1 MDELGDDLFVFIA
14 EVEHA
19 HFAFHFGDIVNDFV
33 CLRFAERKV
42 VAWTTELADNI
53 NKRIHGK
60 RIVLATDGENHVT
73 TFAAFIAVFQKRR
86 LFQNLPCVREEFI
99 AFVCY
104 GHTFVGSVE
113 DRDAHFFFEF
123 VDSGGK
129 AWLRDKDSFG
139 GFGDVSR
146 VGNGDGVF
154 KLL

>member
-1 MDELGDDLFVFIA
+1 MDELGDDFFVFIA

-42 VAWTTELADNI
+42 VARAAELADNI
-53 NKRIHGK
+53 DKRIHGK
-60 RIVLATDGENHVT
+60 RIVLAADGEYHVAAL
-73 TFAAFIAVFQKRR
+73 AAFIAVFQKRR
-86 LFQNLPCVREEFI
+86 LFQNLPCVREKFV

-104 GHTFVGSVE
+104 GHAFVRTVE
-113 DRDAHFFFEF
+113 NRHAHFFFEF